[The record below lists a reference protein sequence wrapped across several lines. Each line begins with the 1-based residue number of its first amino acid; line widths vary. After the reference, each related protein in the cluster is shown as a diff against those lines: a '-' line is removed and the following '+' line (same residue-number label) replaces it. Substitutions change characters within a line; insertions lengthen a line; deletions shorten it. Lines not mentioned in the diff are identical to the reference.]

1 MLSLPNIGTNTHTRC
16 CISTISYRRGLTEE
30 WLGGVFMN
38 ESFSAGRVLFRQ
50 YIKPLWSTA
59 SYKDARI
66 RSSLEYIVQPAS
78 RRQQSMSVYRHVPRS
93 GREHK
98 IFKHLQ
104 QVFFFLW
111 GGWGQIGMR
120 CPHKERPS
128 YKFNVYMNEHRKPTH
143 SASHSTQSSHTLDR
157 WGEWGADIY
166 F

>member
-1 MLSLPNIGTNTHTRC
+1 
-16 CISTISYRRGLTEE
+16 
-30 WLGGVFMN
+30 MN

-104 QVFFFLW
+104 QVFFFCGV
-111 GGWGQIGMR
+111 GG
-120 CPHKERPS
+120 
-128 YKFNVYMNEHRKPTH
+128 
-143 SASHSTQSSHTLDR
+143 DR
-157 WGEWGADIY
+157 
-166 F
+166 